1 MAPHF
6 LVLTYPAQGH
16 INPALH
22 FARCLAGTGHRV
34 TFSSTIYAH
43 RRMLEPPTPDDP
55 LSYAPF
61 PDGYDDGFDFDKEG
75 PKYLA
80 DFNQA
85 GPVAVSDLVR
95 SFSHEGRPITC
106 VIYTLLLPW
115 VADVARDLGIPCC
128 HLWIQPAAVFVIYH
142 HYFHGS
148 DAIISSLN
156 KDPSSSIKLPG
167 LPPLTHRELPSFIFP
182 SDSYPFVLSSIKQLF
197 QALDKE
203 EKPHVL
209 VNTFDA
215 LEESALRAVHS
226 VQMAG
231 VGPLIPS
238 AFLGGKSRVETSS
251 DYIEWLESK
260 QKSSVVYVSFGTLS
274 ALSKQQM
281 EEIANG
287 LLESGRM
294 FLWVVREAQ
303 NEGGDEIQAR
313 ISASKRGLV
322 VSWCSQVEVLSHPSV
337 GCFVSHCGWNSTTES
352 LAVGVPMVCFPQWS
366 DQQINAKLVEEVW
379 KTGVRLVVDEDGVV
393 KSGELKRC
401 LEEVMEGESGEEMRK
416 NADKWRDK
424 AREAAGEGG
433 SSDRNVK
440 AFADK
445 VKDGGFF

>member
-22 FARCLAGTGHRV
+22 FARRLAGTGHRV

-61 PDGYDDGFDFDKEG
+61 SDGYDDGFDLDKEG

-106 VIYTLLLPW
+106 
-115 VADVARDLGIPCC
+115 
-128 HLWIQPAAVFVIYH
+128 PAAVFVIYH

-215 LEESALRAVHS
+215 LEEPALRAVHS

-238 AFLGGKSRVETSS
+238 AFLGGNSRVETSS

-303 NEGGDEIQAR
+303 NGGEEIRAR
-313 ISASKRGLV
+313 ISASKRGLE

-401 LEEVMEGESGEEMRK
+401 LEEVMEGESGEKMRK

>member
-1 MAPHF
+1 MILMACTSGPTYRLKPVWIQNRTSLWVRTFFDTILPVSKIGKRYYISIYGYVYSSDQPNLRGLLQPIIPVLIKWRKSKCNGGITCLPNLSMNVGYIICKDGRSPPHTKMAPHF

-22 FARCLAGTGHRV
+22 FARRLAGTGHWGV

-43 RRMLEPPTPDDP
+43 RRMLQPPTPDDP

-61 PDGYDDGFDFDKEG
+61 SDGYDDGFDFEKEG
-75 PKYLA
+75 PQYIA
-80 DFNQA
+80 DFNRA

-95 SFSHEGRPITC
+95 SFSHEGRPVTF

-115 VADVARDLGIPCC
+115 AADVARDLGIPCC

-148 DAIISSLN
+148 DAIIGSLN

-215 LEESALRAVHS
+215 LEEPALRVVHS

-238 AFLGGKSRVETSS
+238 AFLGSKSRIETSS

-260 QKSSVVYVSFGTLS
+260 HKSSVVYVSFGTLS

-281 EEIANG
+281 E
-287 LLESGRM
+287 
-294 FLWVVREAQ
+294 
-303 NEGGDEIQAR
+303 
-313 ISASKRGLV
+313 
-322 VSWCSQVEVLSHPSV
+322 VST
-337 GCFVSHCGWNSTTES
+337 FN
-352 LAVGVPMVCFPQWS
+352 
-366 DQQINAKLVEEVW
+366 
-379 KTGVRLVVDEDGVV
+379 
-393 KSGELKRC
+393 
-401 LEEVMEGESGEEMRK
+401 
-416 NADKWRDK
+416 
-424 AREAAGEGG
+424 
-433 SSDRNVK
+433 
-440 AFADK
+440 
-445 VKDGGFF
+445 

>member
-6 LVLTYPAQGH
+6 LVLTYAAQGH

-22 FARCLAGTGHRV
+22 FARRLAGTGHRN
-34 TFSSTIYAH
+34 
-43 RRMLEPPTPDDP
+43 PPPPDDP

-61 PDGYDDGFDFDKEG
+61 SDGYDDGFDFDKEG

-215 LEESALRAVHS
+215 LEEPALRAVHS

-238 AFLGGKSRVETSS
+238 AFLGSKSRVETSS

-281 EEIANG
+281 E
-287 LLESGRM
+287 SGRM

-303 NEGGDEIQAR
+303 NEGGEEIRAR

-416 NADKWRDK
+416 NADKWRDE